1 MDDYKVKIH
10 FNDQGNTLEE
20 IILKNFIIYLD
31 INNDIYE

>member
-20 IILKNFIIYLD
+20 IIKETKNECTS
-31 INNDIYE
+31 N